1 MLIND
6 NHIYIKRVNMIICI
20 LGKQLKDTVFIFF
33 LSRKILKFVLNRM
46 L

>member
-20 LGKQLKDTVFIFF
+20 LDKQLKDTVFIFF
-33 LSRKILKFVLNRM
+33 LSRKILKSVLNRM